1 MGRLDQ
7 QLAVYELFGC
17 FSTTL
22 AAEAGQGAQSITL
35 TAGINPG
42 PCLLDVGS
50 ANETVLV
57 TGVSGSG
64 PYTANLK
71 KPLQN
76 AHATGAPIAPFR
88 TQPSAVFP
96 FIQTVV
102 MGEPLNAQDNIQPVL
117 FILAPK
123 AKESREYA
131 QKKFINYTL
140 SVVLVNVFTS
150 LSKGDEGPIAIQTF
164 YNWMDQISNVIRTN
178 KTLVTPSYPTG
189 AAFKFGENFTTTE
202 THERIEN
209 SVWLVAKF
217 DIESI
222 EQVNA

>member
-7 QLAVYELFGC
+7 QLAVYELFGG

-22 AAEAGQGAQSITL
+22 AAEAVHGAQSISL
-35 TAGINPG
+35 SASVNPG
-42 PCLLDVGS
+42 PFMLDMGT
-50 ANETVLV
+50 ANETVLI
-57 TGVSGSG
+57 TSVSGTG
-64 PYTANLK
+64 PYTASLRR
-71 KPLQN
+71 PLQN
-76 AHATGAPIAPFR
+76 AHSAGATVAPFR
-88 TQPSAVFP
+88 TQPSSVFP

-102 MGEPLNAQDNIQPVL
+102 MGEPLDAQDNIQPVL

-123 AKESREYA
+123 AKEFREYA

-140 SVVLVNVFTS
+140 SVVLVNVFAS

-164 YNWMDQISNVIRTN
+164 YNWMDQIANHIRTN

-209 SVWLVAKF
+209 SVWLVAKLTL
-217 DIESI
+217 
-222 EQVNA
+222 NPLNK

>member
-7 QLAVYELFGC
+7 QLAVYELFGG
-17 FSTTL
+17 FSTTM
-22 AAEAGQGAQSITL
+22 ATGAVQGAQSILL
-35 TAGINPG
+35 TASVNPG
-42 PCLLDVGS
+42 PCMLDVGT

-57 TGVSGSG
+57 TSISGTG
-64 PYTANLK
+64 PYTASLK

-76 AHATGAPIAPFR
+76 AHSAGATVAPFR

-123 AKESREYA
+123 AKEFREYA

-140 SVVLVNVFTS
+140 SVVLVNVFAS

-164 YNWMDQISNVIRTN
+164 YNWMDQIASHIRTN

-189 AAFKFGENFTTTE
+189 AAFKFGENFTTAE